1 MSNRVAMTTDCRPQS
16 RARPIPPDSIWQS
29 DSGELTIPPQRHI
42 RNTMVAICYATRAL
56 RFHATRWLRF
66 VTQHELCDFTQR
78 DGCDLLRTTFTIH
91 HTTGWLHSDQHCVL
105 TTRLSGGSTIVISI
119 SFVVTMF
126 DQAACRLARGSMA
139 GLTLCTLP
147 PNAVR
152 KIMHRN
158 CDSSVW

>member
-16 RARPIPPDSIWQS
+16 RARPTPPDSTWQS

-66 VTQHELCDFTQR
+66 VTQHELCDFTQH

-91 HTTGWLHSDQHCVL
+91 HITGWLHFDQHCVL
-105 TTRLSGGSTIVISI
+105 TTRLSGGSTIAISI
-119 SFVVTMF
+119 SFVTMF
-126 DQAACRLARGSMA
+126 DQAVCKLARGS
-139 GLTLCTLP
+139 TW
-147 PNAVR
+147 
-152 KIMHRN
+152 
-158 CDSSVW
+158 SV